1 MVDGNG
7 SMLAADNWC
16 VKVNDKVYGPYT
28 SQQLRKFAHEGR
40 LAAWSLIAPAGSR
53 SWRRA
58 QEESTFSSFFG
69 AGSKQSASH
78 ASRSFGKRDIVDIE
92 PKNAAQAGN
101 VSKDTSNKPKPRTA
115 KPTSQSELA
124 NFVIVFDV
132 VSAAASRAEAA
143 VLSLGPG
150 FRIADNVWT
159 ISCNLTATGVRN
171 AIAPYLLPHESIFVV
186 DTTNGKTVWQNYA
199 PELHAKLTAAWITPK
214 RTIQ

>member
-1 MVDGNG
+1 
-7 SMLAADNWC
+7 MLAADNWC

-28 SQQLRKFAHEGR
+28 SQQLRNFAHEGR

-53 SWRRA
+53 SWRKA

-69 AGSKQSASH
+69 SNSQNTTSQT
-78 ASRSFGKRDIVDIE
+78 SRSFGKRDSTESAPQVTE
-92 PKNAAQAGN
+92 SSTTPPKE
-101 VSKDTSNKPKPRTA
+101 SSNKPKPRTK
-115 KPTSQSELA
+115 KPAAQSEIA

-132 VSAAASRAEAA
+132 VSAAASRCEAA
-143 VLSLGPG
+143 VRSLGPG

-159 ISCNLTATGVRN
+159 ITCNLTATGVRN

-199 PELHAKLTAAWITPK
+199 PELHAKLTAAWLTPK
-214 RTIQ
+214 RTLQ